1 MKHMV
6 LVIHKTVVGPLLAQ
20 RGGENAER
28 IVNQPR
34 PFTIGAPNLWGKSQN
49 LFAHMKTSIRQHL
62 RLDNLPRRQKSG
74 RLSPRPRTR
83 DDDLQ

>member
-34 PFTIGAPNLWGKSQN
+34 PSPLV
-49 LFAHMKTSIRQHL
+49 RQICGGRAKISL
-62 RLDNLPRRQKSG
+62 R
-74 RLSPRPRTR
+74 T
-83 DDDLQ
+83 